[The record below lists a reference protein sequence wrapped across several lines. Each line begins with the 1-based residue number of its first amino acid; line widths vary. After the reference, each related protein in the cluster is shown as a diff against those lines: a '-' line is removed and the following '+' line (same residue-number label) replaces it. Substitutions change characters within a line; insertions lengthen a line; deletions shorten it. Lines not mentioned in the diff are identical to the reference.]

1 MFKIAAWG
9 FPHQGGKEGVFIL
22 FFKLEAYLIKK
33 ISKNKNL
40 NELVTM

>member
-9 FPHQGGKEGVFIL
+9 FLDQGGKEGVFIL
-22 FFKLEAYLIKK
+22 FFKLKAYLIKK